1 MVVVDHPRKEKCSE
15 FSKFEAYIMTLNS
28 LSNSLSLALC
38 NEAIERTLWWLLITA
53 VDTVSRVE
61 VVDNSLSSLLSLEDL
76 ERTTSFETSLAKE
89 DGSTRSVIL
98 ETPAV
103 RPYRTL
109 GKALAIEEG
118 AVWSLNGFQSRSS

>member
-61 VVDNSLSSLLSLEDL
+61 VVDNSPFSAWKTWNGRRALKHLLQRETVLPVLSSL
-76 ERTTSFETSLAKE
+76 R
-89 DGSTRSVIL
+89 RQ
-98 ETPAV
+98 P
-103 RPYRTL
+103 
-109 GKALAIEEG
+109 
-118 AVWSLNGFQSRSS
+118 